1 MILWLQTNETMI
13 LDHPPQSLVAILKFN
28 MIIILVAEIPL
39 ILAKYYLHLLIAY

>member
-13 LDHPPQSLVAILKFN
+13 LDHPPQSLVAIL
-28 MIIILVAEIPL
+28 IIILVAEIPL